1 MSQGGRGDE
10 LGGQP
15 LDYWAANFY
24 RINFYQSKIAAVAAA
39 AAAVDNFECVK
50 QLADCQAKCA

>member
-1 MSQGGRGDE
+1 MRQGDE